1 MGESQEATQYNYKEI
16 QKNLNDLLN
25 QVEDIKGDISKAKE
39 NIKGIEDNFENVKGK
54 IVTAKQMI
62 EEPIGTKP
70 KCIIKSLCDEFAKI
84 FQNKTQ
90 ERKKTK
96 ENSVYLSAENIYD
109 EFRSTYTKSFV
120 VPFICIEIG
129 AILFYLILFFIFR
142 LKLEHNNLTCIPLIV
157 KNILILLMP
166 ILCGIFFVWKSIRN
180 DTKAEKT
187 IFILLI
193 CIMWIV
199 FIILFMLCLKE
210 VPRKIVFL
218 FDLFFFLL
226 FIISLI
232 DYESANYTDSE
243 KDKAKTKLLD
253 IVNNKGLDN
262 ENPYFYDLL
271 VNYSNDIEDSLV
283 SAIRKLKNW
292 VNVLFI
298 GGLFSANI
306 EVLKGFFKSIDEF
319 TLELSIEVFFYQIFM
334 ADFLLV
340 IALSFFA
347 LYKFLNW
354 KSNFYRTILQ
364 EIQFS
369 FVIKKELKLQERR

>member
-1 MGESQEATQYNYKEI
+1 MPG
-16 QKNLNDLLN
+16 
-25 QVEDIKGDISKAKE
+25 
-39 NIKGIEDNFENVKGK
+39 
-54 IVTAKQMI
+54 
-62 EEPIGTKP
+62 
-70 KCIIKSLCDEFAKI
+70 LC
-84 FQNKTQ
+84 
-90 ERKKTK
+90 
-96 ENSVYLSAENIYD
+96 
-109 EFRSTYTKSFV
+109 V
-120 VPFICIEIG
+120 VFS
-129 AILFYLILFFIFR
+129 
-142 LKLEHNNLTCIPLIV
+142 
-157 KNILILLMP
+157 
-166 ILCGIFFVWKSIRN
+166 VWKSIRN

-187 IFILLI
+187 NFILLT

-199 FIILFMLCLKE
+199 FIFMLCLIKG
-210 VPRKIVFL
+210 VPRKIVLL

-243 KDKAKTKLLD
+243 KDEAKTKLLA

-262 ENPYFYDLL
+262 KNPYVYDLL

-283 SAIRKLKNW
+283 SAIGKIKNW

-298 GGLFSANI
+298 GSFFSANI

-334 ADFLLV
+334 ADFFLV
-340 IALSFFA
+340 IALLFFA
-347 LYKFLNW
+347 GYKFLNW

-369 FVIKKELKLQERR
+369 FVIKKELKLQEGR